1 MTEFTIEEAKQVLA
15 QKFLLQE
22 GIAGVSHHSKEL
34 VIYVETPEAAE
45 KIPKTLLGYPVKTII
60 SGKFRTLTLPPAK
73 TGKTLTGTL
82 VNRTMRIRP
91 LIGGISIG
99 SINVT
104 AGTLAGR
111 VIDRETGQKMLLSNY
126 HVFLG
131 DKNTPILQPG
141 IVDGGKYPEDVVGY
155 IERYIE
161 VKPPPDTNLID
172 AALGLPT
179 SQDIV
184 SDEVL
189 DIGIVNGIEEAKVG
203 MRIRK
208 SGRSCGLSEAT
219 ITDVNACVKV
229 DGYKFGEA
237 IFEDTIIS
245 TFVGIPGD
253 SGSIAVSAGTN
264 AAVGLLFAGSSSLTC
279 FNKMTNVAKLLNI
292 DIPRVTALPISSVFA
307 YIVAPLFMGAL
318 MLLSATK

>member
-1 MTEFTIEEAKQVLA
+1 
-15 QKFLLQE
+15 
-22 GIAGVSHHSKEL
+22 
-34 VIYVETPEAAE
+34 
-45 KIPKTLLGYPVKTII
+45 
-60 SGKFRTLTLPPAK
+60 LT
-73 TGKTLTGTL
+73 
-82 VNRTMRIRP
+82 R
-91 LIGGISIG
+91 
-99 SINVT
+99 
-104 AGTLAGR
+104 
-111 VIDRETGQKMLLSNY
+111 
-126 HVFLG
+126 
-131 DKNTPILQPG
+131 
-141 IVDGGKYPEDVVGY
+141 
-155 IERYIE
+155 
-161 VKPPPDTNLID
+161 
-172 AALGLPT
+172 ALGLPT

>member
-1 MTEFTIEEAKQVLA
+1 LK
-15 QKFLLQE
+15 
-22 GIAGVSHHSKEL
+22 
-34 VIYVETPEAAE
+34 TPEAAE

-172 AALGLPT
+172 A
-179 SQDIV
+179 
-184 SDEVL
+184 
-189 DIGIVNGIEEAKVG
+189 
-203 MRIRK
+203 
-208 SGRSCGLSEAT
+208 
-219 ITDVNACVKV
+219 
-229 DGYKFGEA
+229 
-237 IFEDTIIS
+237 
-245 TFVGIPGD
+245 
-253 SGSIAVSAGTN
+253 GSWASN
-264 AAVGLLFAGSSSLTC
+264 Q
-279 FNKMTNVAKLLNI
+279 
-292 DIPRVTALPISSVFA
+292 PRHS
-307 YIVAPLFMGAL
+307 
-318 MLLSATK
+318 